1 MIPGKMVKGMGGAMD
16 LAASGMKVIILTT
29 HETKNG
35 QPKVT
40 KNYKKI
46 KSNLYIHKIFK
57 KIVKNC
63 KYPLTGTNCVDT
75 IITEKCVFKI
85 IKGFGLILNEI
96 ADGI

>member
-40 KNYKKI
+40 KNYTKLNQIYTFI
-46 KSNLYIHKIFK
+46 KYFK
-57 KIVKNC
+57 R
-63 KYPLTGTNCVDT
+63 L
-75 IITEKCVFKI
+75 
-85 IKGFGLILNEI
+85 
-96 ADGI
+96 